1 MLNRRWYIYCDVNSK
16 SLLNSGSFLTYK
28 SPVSH
33 SIFAIKRKWVLS
45 AALSLP
51 VSPPL
56 LATSVSDCISVAW
69 IHTSFEDPSLGPEC
83 PLAIA
88 SLLPLKSH
96 FHVQFLPRFRF
107 LVCLR
112 HSEFLPLSLI
122 FPKLSHLTQV
132 THENRV
138 PEDFKAKWTK

>member
-51 VSPPL
+51 ASPPL
-56 LATSVSDCISVAW
+56 LATSVSDCISVA
-69 IHTSFEDPSLGPEC
+69 
-83 PLAIA
+83 
-88 SLLPLKSH
+88 
-96 FHVQFLPRFRF
+96 
-107 LVCLR
+107 
-112 HSEFLPLSLI
+112 
-122 FPKLSHLTQV
+122 
-132 THENRV
+132 
-138 PEDFKAKWTK
+138 

>member
-51 VSPPL
+51 GTCSGIIERRGCPSAKATNLADCRLSVVIVLQEEHPRNRSPQKEKQ
-56 LATSVSDCISVAW
+56 S
-69 IHTSFEDPSLGPEC
+69 
-83 PLAIA
+83 
-88 SLLPLKSH
+88 
-96 FHVQFLPRFRF
+96 
-107 LVCLR
+107 
-112 HSEFLPLSLI
+112 
-122 FPKLSHLTQV
+122 
-132 THENRV
+132 
-138 PEDFKAKWTK
+138 